1 MATGTEAKEGGSG
14 ENKEP
19 PLKYKVAKLSQNYDK
34 TAVFSMFLS
43 FNLIFL
49 CSSDIGLEGLSS
61 LWRVQEEGQ
70 KDLE

>member
-1 MATGTEAKEGGSG
+1 
-14 ENKEP
+14 
-19 PLKYKVAKLSQNYDK
+19 
-34 TAVFSMFLS
+34 MFLS

-49 CSSDIGLEGLSS
+49 RSSDIGLEGLSS